1 VTGGVGGVFGV
12 GVDLCEVDRMRRT
25 LARTPGFADRVY
37 TEAEQDY
44 CRRRR
49 DPAER
54 FAARFAAKEAVLKA
68 LGAGIGSCSLR
79 DIEVVRAESGAP
91 SLVLHGRAAALAADR
106 GVTAW
111 HLSLT
116 HTATL
121 AEAIAIATTAAS
133 TTATGPP

>member
-37 TEAEQDY
+37 TEAERDY